1 MNNNE
6 EKKLKPSE
14 EQIWLKH
21 YQPNAKES
29 CDLVPRNM
37 ILWDIIEEKIF
48 EYEHIPALEY
58 FKREFSRPEFREM
71 VYSWARIFRSMGV
84 EPGEIVPIY
93 APFVPGIS
101 AILMALNMI
110 GACPN
115 ILKLGLSCDI
125 YKEETEDS
133 KIAVIFDSLYNNE
146 LYKLFKD
153 DRFKKVIVTSA
164 ADYMLSP
171 VKQIVTAKTQFEA
184 LKNRSSIPKD
194 KKHIHY
200 DDCLKYQDL
209 FTGNVKAEYKP
220 DRPAFITYSSGTT
233 GGVIKGSVATN
244 ETAINQILQ
253 AKYAELNYKVGGKC
267 FTNLPPTAATSLHC
281 LFIFALY
288 SGMTIE
294 FNPIFN
300 SKKFY
305 SQLMDSKPQV
315 ALATGSFWK
324 DFFAETVKDKNKD
337 KKLDFFDMPIVGG
350 EGLTKEDLM
359 KMNEILKSKGSKVP
373 LASGYGLTELFS
385 VMSVQK
391 PDAKLT
397 DDTSDKP
404 VISVGIPFPGM
415 KVGVFDENGN
425 ELDYNQRGELYVST
439 KSRMLGYYKNQE
451 LTDKTFKDEW
461 LKTGDIAELDKDG
474 QIYIYGRKVNSI
486 NTDKGIVYLFDIENS
501 IISLSN
507 NNIKYC
513 IVNKINLANDDKAIV
528 AHVVFKNDFTGNKE
542 DVLNYINEQIK
553 LLIPEDLSMVGYKIH
568 DRFESSPTTG
578 KIDYNGIK
586 SDYSNY
592 INPNSGNIVY
602 FDFITDDD
610 QLKIKEYSDNK
621 TK

>member
-1 MNNNE
+1 M
-6 EKKLKPSE
+6 
-14 EQIWLKH
+14 
-21 YQPNAKES
+21 
-29 CDLVPRNM
+29 
-37 ILWDIIEEKIF
+37 
-48 EYEHIPALEY
+48 
-58 FKREFSRPEFREM
+58 
-71 VYSWARIFRSMGV
+71 
-84 EPGEIVPIY
+84 
-93 APFVPGIS
+93 
-101 AILMALNMI
+101 
-110 GACPN
+110 
-115 ILKLGLSCDI
+115 
-125 YKEETEDS
+125 
-133 KIAVIFDSLYNNE
+133 
-146 LYKLFKD
+146 
-153 DRFKKVIVTSA
+153 
-164 ADYMLSP
+164 
-171 VKQIVTAKTQFEA
+171 
-184 LKNRSSIPKD
+184 
-194 KKHIHY
+194 
-200 DDCLKYQDL
+200 
-209 FTGNVKAEYKP
+209 
-220 DRPAFITYSSGTT
+220 
-233 GGVIKGSVATN
+233 
-244 ETAINQILQ
+244 
-253 AKYAELNYKVGGKC
+253 GGKC